1 MHEEQAV
8 NLNLTALFWCLYGPR
23 TPCYDMQELQKSVII
38 NHIPQVT
45 EGSTLYLG
53 RIQLL
58 SRHML
63 SSSCNDYCQIED
75 CRGSQH
81 NNLHQMMFLA
91 WHLLRR
97 SMTSFSFFLFMFM
110 VWHPSLELVGLAA
123 SIMFQLFSYFFR
135 IDITLG
141 VYRTISTHGFKMIH
155 TSLI

>member
-38 NHIPQVT
+38 IHIPQVT

-75 CRGSQH
+75 CRGSQD
-81 NNLHQMMFLA
+81 NNLLQMMFLA
-91 WHLLRR
+91 WHLLHR
-97 SMTSFSFFLFMFM
+97 SMPSFSFFLFMFM
-110 VWHPSLELVGLAA
+110 VWHPSPELNGLAT

-135 IDITLG
+135 IDVTLG
-141 VYRTISTHGFKMIH
+141 VYHTISTHGFKMIH